1 MMQSGIPFQG
11 RGVPPLRGNA
21 LPGVIMGLFLW
32 LPISAWGDTDV
43 NDEAFAALQAEAKK
57 GFSEEVAPFV
67 KNYCADCHGSKKR
80 KAGLNFLAALK
91 DPGQARYLKQW
102 KLAAGNVKDHDMPPD
117 DEEKLPTDE
126 ERRRFEA
133 WIAKIKYLSPK
144 DPGPFVLRR
153 LTKVEYGNT
162 LRDLYGVDPA
172 VAEELPD
179 EVFGSGYLNTLS
191 PLQSELYLGIANAV
205 VDQVLAP
212 EGKAP
217 TAVQQRLFGEPPGEG
232 EDPREAAE
240 KVARRLARDAYRRP
254 PSAEEVAV
262 LLDVFDLAREN
273 QLAYSEAL
281 RLLFKAVLVSPQFLF
296 ITPSETIDPEEEIVP
311 LDGYQLASRLSY
323 LLWSTVPD
331 AELYELAENGRL
343 QEAKVLEAQVKRLLM
358 DPRSRALFD
367 GFGAQ
372 WLGLGDLES
381 KTFDEAK
388 YPLMTA
394 GMRAAMVEE
403 ARLFFE
409 EIVRENE
416 SVVRFVDSDHTF
428 LNGPLAR
435 LYGLDDAIT
444 GPEMRRVLLDDP
456 NRGGILG
463 MPAVLAT
470 TSFPNRTSPVKRG
483 VWVLEQVLGEHVPPP
498 PANVPPLEEQD
509 QKEVAGLTLRERT
522 ELHVTNATCANCH
535 KVLDPIGFGLENFDA
550 IGRWR
555 EVDDGG
561 GAIDA
566 SGELPSGERFASPRD
581 LKAIIATREE
591 ALARNLTE
599 RLLAY
604 ALCRPLQG
612 YDEIVVDQLMEAIAK
627 DGYRMQTLVTEVVTS
642 YPFTQRRVR

>member
-1 MMQSGIPFQG
+1 MIHFAIRRQG
-11 RGVPPLRGNA
+11 REIRLRRGPAVSVLGAGVWFLSSV
-21 LPGVIMGLFLW
+21 LGLTE
-32 LPISAWGDTDV
+32 TDLD
-43 NDEAFAALQAEAKK
+43 DEAFAALQAETKK
-57 GFSEEVAPFV
+57 GFSEQVTPFV
-67 KNYCADCHGSKKR
+67 KNYCSDCHGNKKR
-80 KAGLNFLAALK
+80 KGGVDLIAALK
-91 DPGQARYLKQW
+91 RPGQARYLKHW
-102 KLAAGNVKDHDMPPD
+102 KLAVSNVKDFDMPPD

-126 ERRRFEA
+126 ERRQFED
-133 WIAKIKYLSPK
+133 WIGKIKYLSPK

-162 LRDLYGVDPA
+162 LRDLYGVDPS
-172 VAEELPD
+172 VAEDLPD
-179 EVFGSGYLNTLS
+179 EVFGAGYLNTLS

-205 VDQVLAP
+205 LDQILAP
-212 EGKAP
+212 MGKPP
-217 TAVQQRLFGEPPGEG
+217 TAVQKRLFEEPPGKG
-232 EDPREAAE
+232 EDPREAAR

-254 PSAEEVAV
+254 PTDEEVEV
-262 LLDVFDLAREN
+262 LVGVYDLAREN
-273 QLAYSEAL
+273 ELGYPEAL

-296 ITPSETIDPEEEIVP
+296 ITPAEEIDSEQEIVP
-311 LDGYQLASRLSY
+311 LDDYQMASRLSY
-323 LLWSTVPD
+323 LIWSTVPD
-331 AELYELAENGRL
+331 AALYELAAAGTLHQPE
-343 QEAKVLEAQVKRLLM
+343 VLKAQVKRLLM

-394 GMRAAMVEE
+394 EMRAAMVEE

-409 EIVRENE
+409 DIVRKNE

-428 LNGPLAR
+428 LNGTLAG
-435 LYGLDDAIT
+435 LYGLDGSIT
-444 GPEMRRVLLDDP
+444 GPEMRRVKLEDP

-498 PANVPPLEEQD
+498 PANVPPLEKQD

-555 EVDDGG
+555 EVDDSG

-581 LKAIIATREE
+581 LKAIVAGREE
-591 ALARNLTE
+591 AVARNLVE
-599 RLLAY
+599 RFLAY

-627 DGYRMQTLVTEVVTS
+627 NDYRMQTLVIEVVAS